1 MAQSNN
7 YFYVGDSAY
16 YWTTDSSSVIFIVK
30 NMENY
35 NAIVNNL
42 NNIFKEI
49 TDEILEDDEDDNII
63 LYSNSLRN
71 INLNSLVSIIST
83 KSDDISFASYSKT
96 IGDEHLWLRNEVYI
110 KLSDI
115 TKYNQYLAVLR
126 DLQSRRLEYK
136 DL

>member
-1 MAQSNN
+1 
-7 YFYVGDSAY
+7 
-16 YWTTDSSSVIFIVK
+16 
-30 NMENY
+30 MENY